1 MVIVTLGFY
10 PVVAFYESMKA
21 CKPESSAEKGI
32 QCGSVQRISGVIWMK
47 RQEEGRNKEDEE
59 RTQFVISRQ
68 SNRSALNGYAFT
80 SM

>member
-1 MVIVTLGFY
+1 
-10 PVVAFYESMKA
+10 
-21 CKPESSAEKGI
+21 
-32 QCGSVQRISGVIWMK
+32 MK